1 MIEAGH
7 FIVSLEARKTKTCAE
22 KCYVYKKS

>member
-7 FIVSLEARKTKTCAE
+7 FIVSLEARKTKTYA
-22 KCYVYKKS
+22 KKRYAYKKS